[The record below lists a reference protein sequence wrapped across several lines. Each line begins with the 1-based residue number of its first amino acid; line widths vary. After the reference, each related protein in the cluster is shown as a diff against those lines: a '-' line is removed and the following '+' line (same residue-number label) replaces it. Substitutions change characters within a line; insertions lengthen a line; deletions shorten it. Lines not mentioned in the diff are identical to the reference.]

1 MFGRYYDA
9 SENITVMDGNGVVDI
24 FHYSNADFEYGLVD
38 IKSNINRVY
47 QNCNYVEF
55 SSLKYDPSTG
65 KETIFSNNRLKITE
79 GDILYFTLN
88 ETNLFGDRSKYDTL
102 EDDNKAEIKYPQS
115 GMYQSKSIKDE
126 IEDPNPEDKDTDGD
140 GLPDEKEKAYETDPN
155 NPDTDGDGLS
165 DLEEIELGTNPN
177 NPDTDKDGINDR
189 LELIYGFEELIIKN

>member
-1 MFGRYYDA
+1 MSVDISDA

-55 SSLKYDPSTG
+55 SILKYDPSTG

-88 ETNLFGDRSKYDTL
+88 ETNLFGDRSKYDRTGS
-102 EDDNKAEIKYPQS
+102 NKCNQAIKYPES
-115 GMYQSKSIKDE
+115 GEDNENQKPEDD
-126 IEDPNPEDKDTDGD
+126 IEDPNP
-140 GLPDEKEKAYETDPN
+140 
-155 NPDTDGDGLS
+155 
-165 DLEEIELGTNPN
+165 
-177 NPDTDKDGINDR
+177 
-189 LELIYGFEELIIKN
+189 